1 MFHSLLRHALVLV
14 ALGLLVVVPTRAQEV
29 DLTPERFAFS
39 PALSYDDAIPSPADF
54 LGYELGEEFTVYAD
68 VIDYLAALDEASAR
82 ITMHGYGATY
92 EGRPLRYLV
101 VTTAENHAQIE
112 TLQQNNQRLADPT
125 SLSAE
130 EREQLIAE
138 QPIFTSISYNIHGN
152 EASSTE
158 AAMQVAYRLAAATD
172 DATAELLDDTVIIMY
187 PTINPDGRDRYVYW
201 YKSAKR
207 NLVATNPDDL
217 AHDAPWPNGRTNHY
231 LFDVNRDWV
240 WNIHPETEGLIEAYQ
255 EWLPQVHVDYHEQG
269 YNDNYF
275 TMPGTTP
282 RNQLLPDTYV
292 AWADT
297 FGSANTRAFDRNQIT
312 YATRESFDF
321 FYPGY
326 GSSYPS
332 TMGAIGMLTEQGGI
346 GAGRAVETSDGY
358 VLIFRQRIFDHYTT
372 SLETIQAAVRNR
384 TELLDY
390 FVDARSPESRKSPN
404 QAYLLPDDEGNG
416 YLYDVL
422 ATLRR
427 HNVEVERAT
436 QSFEADDAMD
446 YRTGDRATRPF
457 GAGTYLV
464 RTDQPRHL
472 FINTVMQRQMAI
484 QDSVMYD
491 MSAWS
496 APLAYNLEAYST
508 TEMPSVQ
515 TEVVENAPTHTAGV
529 INPNAQY
536 AFAIDWTQRHA
547 PKALAKLWAAG
558 YRVRSVTDTFGAR
571 GRPFPRGSLVVLMG
585 RNREKQSDARADM
598 QRIAEEA
605 QVQIVGLDTGSTP
618 TGIDLASDDSR
629 PIHQPKTALLVDEP
643 FSTYTTGQI
652 WYLFDEETE
661 FPITRI
667 RTASLGV
674 SSQSSGGRYGVA
686 DLDEYDV
693 LVLPGAGWSGDLSS
707 AFDSSSIEQLR
718 DWVRRGGTLVAT
730 ESSAGF
736 FTESRSGLT
745 SAETVSMPEDS
756 VTAPPYTRYAARED
770 SSGLDRIPGAAF
782 SGRLDPTH
790 PLAFGIGEQVYSM
803 KLSTDAL
810 EPHADMQ
817 IVGYY
822 PADPSDVLVS
832 GYASQENVR
841 HLAGK
846 VFAGVVPMGQG
857 HVVFLVD
864 NPHYRMFWRGP
875 SRLMQNAVM
884 LMPGM

>member
-1 MFHSLLRHALVLV
+1 
-14 ALGLLVVVPTRAQEV
+14 
-29 DLTPERFAFS
+29 
-39 PALSYDDAIPSPADF
+39 
-54 LGYELGEEFTVYAD
+54 
-68 VIDYLAALDEASAR
+68 
-82 ITMHGYGATY
+82 
-92 EGRPLRYLV
+92 
-101 VTTAENHAQIE
+101 
-112 TLQQNNQRLADPT
+112 
-125 SLSAE
+125 
-130 EREQLIAE
+130 
-138 QPIFTSISYNIHGN
+138 
-152 EASSTE
+152 
-158 AAMQVAYRLAAATD
+158 
-172 DATAELLDDTVIIMY
+172 
-187 PTINPDGRDRYVYW
+187 
-201 YKSAKR
+201 
-207 NLVATNPDDL
+207 
-217 AHDAPWPNGRTNHY
+217 
-231 LFDVNRDWV
+231 
-240 WNIHPETEGLIEAYQ
+240 
-255 EWLPQVHVDYHEQG
+255 VDYHEQS

-346 GAGRAVETSDGY
+346 SAGRAVETSDGY

-384 TELLDY
+384 SQLLNY
-390 FVDARSPESRKSPN
+390 FVNARSPESRTSPN
-404 QAYLLPDDEGNG
+404 QAYILPDDDGNG

-427 HNVEVERAT
+427 HNVEVERTT
-436 QSFEADDAMD
+436 QSFEADAAMD
-446 YRTGDRATRPF
+446 YRTGDRSSRSF
-457 GAGTYLV
+457 DAGTYLV

-484 QDSVMYD
+484 EDSVMYD

-515 TEVVENAPTHTAGV
+515 TESVEEAPTHTAGV

-547 PKALAKLWAAG
+547 PKALAQLWAAG

-571 GRPFPRGSLVVLMG
+571 GRTFPRGSLVVLMG
-585 RNREKQSDARADM
+585 RNLEKQSTVQADM

-605 QVQIVGLDTGSTP
+605 QVQIVGLNSGNTP

-629 PIHQPKTALLVDEP
+629 PIKPPKTALLVDEP

-652 WYLFDEETE
+652 WYLFDQETE
-661 FPITRI
+661 LPITRI
-667 RTASLGV
+667 RTSSLG
-674 SSQSSGGRYGVA
+674 QSSSSTYGRYGVA
-686 DLDEYDV
+686 DLNDYDV
-693 LVLPGAGWSGDLSS
+693 LVLPGAGSLSA
-707 AFDSSSIEQLR
+707 AFDSASIEQVR
-718 DWVRRGGTLVAT
+718 DWVRSGGTLIAT
-730 ESSAGF
+730 EESALF
-736 FTESRSGLT
+736 FTDDESGLT
-745 SAETVSMPEDS
+745 DAKAVATPEDS

-782 SGRLDPTH
+782 TGMLDTTH

-810 EPHADMQ
+810 EPSDDMQ

-822 PADPSDVLVS
+822 PANAEDVLVS

-841 HLAGK
+841 RLAGK
-846 VFAGVVPMGQG
+846 VFASVVPMGQG
-857 HVVFLVD
+857 NVVFLVD

>member
-1 MFHSLLRHALVLV
+1 MRRSLPHYALLLLLSVLVLP
-14 ALGLLVVVPTRAQEV
+14 LSSTAQDV

-39 PALSYDDAIPSPADF
+39 PELPVDDAIPSPADF

-68 VIDYLAALDEASAR
+68 VIDYLAALNEASDR

-92 EGRPLRYLV
+92 EGRPLHYLV
-101 VTTAENHAQIE
+101 VTTAANHAQIE
-112 TLQQNNQRLADPT
+112 TLQQNNQRLANPA
-125 SLSAE
+125 SLSAD
-130 EREQLIAE
+130 ERDQLIAE
-138 QPIFTSISYNIHGN
+138 QPVFTSISYNIHGN

-172 DATAELLDDTVIIMY
+172 DGTAELLDDTVIIMY
-187 PTINPDGRDRYVYW
+187 PTVNPDGRDRYVYW

-231 LFDVNRDWV
+231 LFDLNRDWV
-240 WNIHPETEGLIEAYQ
+240 WNVHPETEGLIEAYQ
-255 EWLPQVHVDYHEQG
+255 EWLPQVHVDYHEQS

-275 TMPGTTP
+275 TMPGTAP

-321 FYPGY
+321 FYPSY

-358 VLIFRQRIFDHYTT
+358 VLIFRQRIFNHYTT

-384 TELLDY
+384 AQLLDY
-390 FVDARSPESRKSPN
+390 FVNARSPENRTSPN
-404 QAYLLPDDEGNG
+404 QAYILPDDAGNG

-427 HNVEVERAT
+427 HHVEVERAT
-436 QSFEADDAMD
+436 QSFEANAAMD
-446 YRTGDRATRPF
+446 YRTGDRSTRTF
-457 GAGTYLV
+457 DAGTYLV
-464 RTDQPRHL
+464 RTDQPPHL
-472 FINTVMQRQMAI
+472 FINTIMQRQMAI

-496 APLAYNLEAYST
+496 APLAYNLDAYST
-508 TEMPSVQ
+508 TEMPSVS
-515 TEVVENAPTHTAGV
+515 TEAVDAPPAHTAGV
-529 INPNAQY
+529 VNPNAQY
-536 AFAIDWTQRHA
+536 AFAIDWNQRHA

-558 YRVRSVTDTFGAR
+558 YRVRSVTDSFGAR
-571 GRPFPRGSLVVLMG
+571 GRDFPRGSLVVLMG
-585 RNREKQSDARADM
+585 RNLEKQSTARADM

-605 QVQIVGLDTGSTP
+605 QVQIVGLNSGSTP

-629 PIHQPKTALLVDEP
+629 PIKMPKTALLVDEP

-661 FPITRI
+661 FPIARI
-667 RTASLGV
+667 RTSSLG
-674 SSQSSGGRYGVA
+674 QSSSSTYGRYGVA
-686 DLDEYDV
+686 DLNEYDV
-693 LVLPGAGWSGDLSS
+693 LVLPGSGWGGNLSN
-707 AFDSSSIEQLR
+707 AFDSSSIEHIR
-718 DWVRRGGTLVAT
+718 DWVRSGGTLVAT

-770 SSGLDRIPGAAF
+770 SSGLDRIPGVAF
-782 SGRLDPTH
+782 TGLLDPTH

-810 EPHADMQ
+810 EPSADMQ

-846 VFAGVVPMGQG
+846 VFAGVVAMGQG
-857 HVVFLVD
+857 NVVFLVD

>member
-1 MFHSLLRHALVLV
+1 MPRSLPRYAFLLLLGVLAL
-14 ALGLLVVVPTRAQEV
+14 PPSSPAQDV
-29 DLTPERFAFS
+29 DLTPDRFAFS
-39 PALSYDDAIPSPADF
+39 PDLPYDDAVPAPADF
-54 LGYELGEEFTVYAD
+54 LGYELGEAFTVYAD
-68 VIDYLAALDEASAR
+68 VLDYLTALDDASDR

-101 VTTAENHAQIE
+101 ITTAANHAQIE

-125 SLSAE
+125 SLPAD
-130 EREQLIAE
+130 ERDRLIAE
-138 QPIFTSISYNIHGN
+138 QPVFTSISYNIHGN

-187 PTINPDGRDRYVYW
+187 PTVNPDGRDRYVYW
-201 YKSAKR
+201 YKSAQR

-231 LFDVNRDWV
+231 LFDLNRDWV
-240 WNIHPETEGLIEAYQ
+240 WNVHPETEGLIEAYQ
-255 EWLPQVHVDYHEQG
+255 EWLPQVHVDYHEQS

-297 FGSANTRAFDRNQIT
+297 FGRANTRAFDRNQIT

-358 VLIFRQRIFDHYTT
+358 VLVFRQRIFNHYTT

-384 TELLDY
+384 TELLGY
-390 FVDARSPESRKSPN
+390 FVDARSPASRQSPN
-404 QAYLLPDDEGNG
+404 QAYILPDDGGNG

-427 HNVEVERAT
+427 HHVKVERAT
-436 QSFEADDAMD
+436 EAFEADAAMD
-446 YRTGDRATRPF
+446 YRTGDRSTRPF
-457 GAGTYLV
+457 DAGTYLV

-472 FINTVMQRQMAI
+472 FVNTVMQRQMAI

-515 TEVVENAPTHTAGV
+515 TEPVDAAPTHTAGV
-529 INPNAQY
+529 INPNAHY
-536 AFAIDWTQRHA
+536 AFAVDWNQRHA
-547 PKALAKLWAAG
+547 PRALAQLWAAG
-558 YRVRSVTDTFGAR
+558 YRVRAVTDTFFAR
-571 GRPFPRGSLVVLMG
+571 GRTFPRGSLVVLMG
-585 RNREKQSDARADM
+585 RNLEKQSTVRADM

-605 QVQIVGLDTGSTP
+605 QVQIVGLNSGNTP
-618 TGIDLASDDSR
+618 QGIDLASDDSR
-629 PIHQPKTALLVDEP
+629 PIDAPRTALLVDEP

-661 FPITRI
+661 LPITRI
-667 RTASLGV
+667 RTSSLG
-674 SSQSSGGRYGVA
+674 QSSSSTYGRYGVA
-686 DLDEYDV
+686 DLNDYDV
-693 LVLPGAGWSGDLSS
+693 LVLPGSGWGSDLSN

-718 DWVRRGGTLVAT
+718 AWVRSGGTLVAT

-736 FTESRSGLT
+736 FTEDRSGLT
-745 SAETVSMPEDS
+745 SAATLTMPVDS

-770 SSGLDRIPGAAF
+770 SSGLARIPGAAF
-782 SGRLDPTH
+782 SGMLDPTH

-810 EPHADMQ
+810 EPHADLQ
-817 IVGYY
+817 VVGHY
-822 PADPSDVLVS
+822 PADPGEVLVS
-832 GYASQENVR
+832 GYASQENVQR
-841 HLAGK
+841 LAGN
-846 VFAGVVPMGQG
+846 VFAGVMPMGQG
-857 HVVFLVD
+857 NVVFLVD

-884 LMPGM
+884 LLPGM